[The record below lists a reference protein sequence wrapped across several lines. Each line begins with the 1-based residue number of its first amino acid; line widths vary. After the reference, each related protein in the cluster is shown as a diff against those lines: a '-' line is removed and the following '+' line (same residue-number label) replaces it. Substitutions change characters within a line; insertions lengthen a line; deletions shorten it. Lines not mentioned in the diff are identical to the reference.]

1 MAPSPSATFRDR
13 LAVRQ
18 SPDIERAT
26 DRSVTLELRPMR
38 GGRVSAPVLV
48 LDPPLV
54 VSGKEIGKI
63 KLFTATT
70 KMRCPSFSLP
80 AGPPREGGT
89 CPAAS
94 TAPGAGLASSFVCYG
109 CYATTG
115 NYVLPSVQAIQ
126 RVRAAWV
133 VSMLRARTLAEALS
147 WAFYQYRL
155 NPRALSAIAPGE
167 SRARSVPLDHGYF
180 RIHDS
185 GDFWREDYLHEW
197 SEVAA
202 RFPDVRFWG
211 PTRQW
216 VFPKWR
222 AIYARPRAGNLVLR
236 PSALHLDDPA
246 PRVPGLASGSSVGPS
261 VDGAWDCPAY
271 RHDEHTCAS
280 AGCRV
285 CWERPDV
292 PVNYKP
298 HGGFTAEKL
307 HQLRRNAG
315 DRPSL
320 ESLFQ
325 SFVGNSV
332 RRNHPQA
339 SGPATLSSA
348 PSAPLFESYLAR
360 RGLAPSSFGV
370 REWFRLLDQHGITE
384 PDEQI
389 EYLEAT
395 AEWG

>member
-38 GGRVSAPVLV
+38 AGRVAAPVLV
-48 LDPPLV
+48 LNPPLV
-54 VSGKEIGKI
+54 VSGKEIGRI

-80 AGPPREGGT
+80 AGPPRAGGT
-89 CPAAS
+89 CPAAA
-94 TAPGAGLASSFVCYG
+94 TAPGVGLASSFVCYG

-126 RVRAAWV
+126 RVRAGWV
-133 VSMLRARTLAEALS
+133 VQMLRSGTLAEALA

-155 NPRALSAIAPGE
+155 NPRSLSAIAPGE
-167 SRARSVPLDHGYF
+167 SRARSVPLDHNYF

-185 GDFWREDYLHEW
+185 GDFWREDYLAEW
-197 SEVAA
+197 TEVAR
-202 RFPDVRFWG
+202 RFPEVKFWA

-222 AIYARPRAGNLVLR
+222 AIYARPRAAANLVLR
-236 PSALHLDDPA
+236 PSALHLDDAA
-246 PRVPGLASGSSVGPS
+246 PRVQGLASGSSVGPS
-261 VDGAWDCPAY
+261 VEGAWDCPAY

-285 CWERPDV
+285 CWERPQTA
-292 PVNYKP
+292 VNYKP

-307 HQLRRNAG
+307 HQLRRNAS

-325 SFVGNSV
+325 SFANGAA
-332 RRNHPQA
+332 RRNPPQ
-339 SGPATLSSA
+339 SHDEPAT
-348 PSAPLFESYLAR
+348 LFESYLAR

-370 REWFRLLDQHGITE
+370 REWFKLLDQHGIT
-384 PDEQI
+384 DDAEQI